1 MGSFFKDVGD
11 LVKQTAWDQPV
22 GIAKDVVKGDFGGAF
37 DQFTDTF
44 GDNNRQLSKVFND
57 VDIRCKI
64 GDNPQEAI
72 GAVVGTALGGWMAAP
87 AMGAGAA
94 GTAGATAG
102 SAAAGTA
109 AGAGA
114 SALTYVPTASAVLG
128 GSGATTGASALGTLG
143 WSGGT
148 AGTLGSSIGT
158 GAAAFSPAAG
168 SAMAYAP
175 TQSAV
180 LGGSGSGVSGG
191 SASSLDTLM
200 NQLSNMPKRGQQEQQ
215 AQPMKLAKTNARG
228 YNPIQGFGSVSQT
241 GRW

>member
-57 VDIRCKI
+57 VGIRGKI

-87 AMGAGAA
+87 AMGAGA
-94 GTAGATAG
+94 GSTAGATAG
-102 SAAAGTA
+102 SAAAG
-109 AGAGA
+109 AGTGAA
-114 SALTYVPTASAVLG
+114 SALTYVPTASSVLG

-191 SASSLDTLM
+191 SASSLDSVM
-200 NQLSNMPKRGQQEQQ
+200 NLLNNMPKQRQQEQQ
-215 AQPMKLAKTNARG
+215 AQPIKLAQTGARG

>member
-57 VDIRCKI
+57 VGIRGKI

-94 GTAGATAG
+94 GTAGATAS
-102 SAAAGTA
+102 SAA

-114 SALTYVPTASAVLG
+114 SALTYVPTASAALG

-143 WSGGT
+143 WTGST
-148 AGTLGSSIGT
+148 GTLGSSIGS

-175 TQSAV
+175 TQSTI
-180 LGGSGSGVSGG
+180 LGGSGSGVSS
-191 SASSLDTLM
+191 SASTFDTIM
-200 NQLSNMPKRGQQEQQ
+200 NQLGNIPKQSNQEQK
-215 AQPMKLAKTNARG
+215 AQPMNLSRTGSRG